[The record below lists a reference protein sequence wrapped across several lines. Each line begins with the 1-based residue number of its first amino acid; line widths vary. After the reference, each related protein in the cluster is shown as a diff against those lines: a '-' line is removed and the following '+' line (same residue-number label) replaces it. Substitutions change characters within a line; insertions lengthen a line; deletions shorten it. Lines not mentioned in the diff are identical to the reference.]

1 MMAIEYQLFSS
12 IDELPGEGVVVLEFI
27 KPGAGT

>member
-12 IDELPGEGVVVLEFI
+12 IDELPGEGVVMLEFI
-27 KPGAGT
+27 KPGERT